1 MVYWYQGKREDM
13 GRQTELPGT
22 LLLVAQLLQRAVRQI
37 NQVNAMQYN
46 PGGSYIKKHFMYYCY
61 CN

>member
-46 PGGSYIKKHFMYYCY
+46 PGGSYSMYQSILVYS
-61 CN
+61 